1 MEREAQHNLSN
12 RIKPLLKDSKR
23 RPCRWKRGGPKLGE
37 FVKSI
42 MNVAFE
48 PLLLLDS
55 NLRIIAANHL
65 FRQLFR
71 PFLRDIEGQALYEVA
86 DHRLD
91 FPNLE
96 DFLRELLE
104 EEATVER
111 SEMESDIPLEGGRR
125 VRVAASRLN
134 GEPDC
139 APMVLLAFND
149 VTDQPGAKDR
159 LRRES
164 TSHGRSGEAL
174 REQEEKFRVLVETM
188 NDGLAM
194 RDENGLISYVN
205 DKICNMLGYSRDEV
219 VGRPVTDFLDEGSQV
234 VFREQMVRRQK
245 GEQTPYEVN
254 LKHKN
259 GHKVYALVSP
269 KPVFDALRRPKGSFA
284 VITDITERKA
294 MENALRNSQVKLRLI
309 SSHLLNAGEME
320 RERLARELHDELGQ
334 DLAVLKYQ
342 TRFIENGLH
351 KNQQALKEAC
361 ADAIEHLETIMG
373 SVRRISRDL
382 SPTILRSYGLT
393 ASIRK
398 LAEDVIKHDDLEVTL
413 ELDVIDHL
421 LSQEAEVN
429 LYRILQEA
437 LTNVRKH
444 ARATHVSIAVTKM
457 DGSISV
463 RIADDGRGFDP
474 PNHAGADSEPRGLGL
489 AIIEERSRM
498 IRAPIVIKSTI
509 GAGTEILLH
518 VPVGTKGTA

>member
-1 MEREAQHNLSN
+1 
-12 RIKPLLKDSKR
+12 
-23 RPCRWKRGGPKLGE
+23 
-37 FVKSI
+37 
-42 MNVAFE
+42 
-48 PLLLLDS
+48 
-55 NLRIIAANHL
+55 
-65 FRQLFR
+65 
-71 PFLRDIEGQALYEVA
+71 
-86 DHRLD
+86 
-91 FPNLE
+91 
-96 DFLRELLE
+96 
-104 EEATVER
+104 
-111 SEMESDIPLEGGRR
+111 
-125 VRVAASRLN
+125 
-134 GEPDC
+134 
-139 APMVLLAFND
+139 
-149 VTDQPGAKDR
+149 
-159 LRRES
+159 
-164 TSHGRSGEAL
+164 
-174 REQEEKFRVLVETM
+174 
-188 NDGLAM
+188 
-194 RDENGLISYVN
+194 
-205 DKICNMLGYSRDEV
+205 
-219 VGRPVTDFLDEGSQV
+219 VTDFLDEGSQV

-498 IRAPIVIKSTI
+498 IRAPIEIKSTI
-509 GAGTEILLH
+509 GTGTEILLH